1 MRFFV
6 ALKPCIDG
14 FLQGCRPYIAMDAT
28 HLTGRSR
35 GQMAAAVGVDGNNCL
50 LLVAYGVIETESKES
65 WTWFVNNLRKA
76 IGHPPGLVISTD
88 AGKGIEGGVED
99 VYPGVQ
105 HRECMR
111 HLWKNMKKHGY
122 NGELYGKNM
131 WCATKSF
138 TTDKFNYFMGKIEE
152 KDPSA
157 LARLDDN
164 HPYVWSR
171 SKFNEDCKVNYINYN
186 LS

>member
-35 GQMAAAVGVDGNNCL
+35 GQMAAAVVVGGNNCL
-50 LLVAYGVIETESKES
+50 FPVAYGVIETESKES

-111 HLWKNMKKHGY
+111 HL
-122 NGELYGKNM
+122 
-131 WCATKSF
+131 
-138 TTDKFNYFMGKIEE
+138 
-152 KDPSA
+152 
-157 LARLDDN
+157 
-164 HPYVWSR
+164 
-171 SKFNEDCKVNYINYN
+171 
-186 LS
+186 